1 MNINEFLKRHNFGEV
16 EKNLLISLIEHSET
30 AIELSENIAET
41 FKIQL
46 NLSQVEALRN
56 SHYAEYNRG

>member
-16 EKNLLISLIEHSET
+16 EKNLLVSIIEHSET
-30 AIELSENIAET
+30 AIELSENISET

-46 NLSQVEALRN
+46 NVSQAEALRN
-56 SHYAEYNRG
+56 SWYAEYNKG

>member
-1 MNINEFLKRHNFGEV
+1 MNINEFLKRHNFGAV
-16 EKNLLISLIEHSET
+16 EKDLLISIIEHSET

-46 NLSQVEALRN
+46 NLSQVEALRD
-56 SHYAEYNRG
+56 SWYSEYNRG

>member
-16 EKNLLISLIEHSET
+16 EKNLLISIIEHSET
-30 AIELSENIAET
+30 AIELSKNIAET
-41 FKIQL
+41 FKILL

-56 SHYAEYNRG
+56 SYYAEYSNG

>member
-1 MNINEFLKRHNFGEV
+1 MNINEFLKRHNFGAV
-16 EKNLLISLIEHSET
+16 EKDLLISIIEHSET

-56 SHYAEYNRG
+56 SWYSEYNSR

>member
-1 MNINEFLKRHNFGEV
+1 MNMNEFLKKHNFGQV
-16 EKNLLISLIEHSET
+16 EKDLLISIIEHSET
-30 AIELSENIAET
+30 AIELSENIYET

-56 SHYAEYNRG
+56 SWYSQYSGG